1 MCKKVFSMIVALALL
16 QLLRIGVKGLVFQVL
31 DRTIWTDEFVSS
43 LYMLAATGMFLAA
56 ARKRRIK
63 LHLFPATF
71 SCGYKIG
78 TMAVLAFFAATPVI
92 TQSVSPAGL
101 VSLVYHAV
109 ITVVFEEVLFRGFV
123 YQAVKKE
130 WAAWSLSTFL
140 FGVWHLGYVNTVLWR
155 TSQFFPQA
163 DLVQIMFWKVMT
175 GLAIGALLGL
185 FRWKSGNVYSAML
198 VHMFI
203 NTLGR

>member
-1 MCKKVFSMIVALALL
+1 MDQLERGGGMYKKVLSITVGLLLL
-16 QLLRIGVKGLVFQVL
+16 QLLRMGAKGLVFQVL
-31 DRTIWTDEFVSS
+31 ERTIWTDEFVSS

-78 TMAVLAFFAATPVI
+78 TMAVLAFFAATPII

-123 YQAVKKE
+123 YQAVKRNGLHG
-130 WAAWSLSTFL
+130 ACPRSF
-140 FGVWHLGYVNTVLWR
+140 LGYGTW
-155 TSQFFPQA
+155 
-163 DLVQIMFWKVMT
+163 
-175 GLAIGALLGL
+175 
-185 FRWKSGNVYSAML
+185 AML
-198 VHMFI
+198 TPCFGGHHSFFRRRI
-203 NTLGR
+203 WFKSCSGRS